1 MKTACLLIGAVAYV
15 HGASIL
21 QVKPTPVG
29 GVLVAPGVADAAGQ
43 AGAGV
48 NDFLWKYTGQNLAA
62 SLDPTMWNTLPA
74 ASNPGAGVCG
84 TGTSQSP
91 INIIT
96 ASATT
101 AATDIGAV
109 TTTLFDTNIRGVL
122 VNTGRVLRWM
132 ALGTAPTIT
141 GGPLATD
148 SIYTLS
154 HIDFHFGSV
163 DTQGSEHQLDGTS
176 SAMEMEMVFWDS
188 TAFSTSALAMASTTD
203 TDALATISQLFNVGT
218 ADNAGLAQIV
228 TQIPNV
234 VNADNDGTIPTG
246 RKKREASARQGRQ
259 TSNNAFAD
267 LSAAANNLVDNVAI
281 NIEDIIG
288 RTNIDSYFHYD
299 GSLTEPDC
307 TEMVRWIINKDRATI
322 SAAQLTAFRTLA
334 ASRLQ
339 NPASGTNAAGAA
351 LLQGGQTPA
360 NTAPDM
366 LQDNFRRPLAALGT
380 RTVGQRDAPAAPFP
394 TEEQL
399 RVLGATL
406 VGVGVFNTVN
416 DLLQQPEV
424 AKSLVENPLSS
435 FINNIDL
442 NPFSDQSVVQ
452 QRSSVEA
459 APAQQQYAPAY
470 PQPVYQAQGY
480 QQYAPQTLPAQP
492 Q

>member
-1 MKTACLLIGAVAYV
+1 MKTACLFIGAVAYV

-21 QVKPTPVG
+21 QVKPTPDAS
-29 GVLVAPGVADAAGQ
+29 GVLQALGVADAAGQ

-62 SLDPTMWNTLPA
+62 SLDPTMWNTLPV

-84 TGTSQSP
+84 SGTSQSP

-101 AATDIGAV
+101 AAADIGAV

-141 GGPLATD
+141 GGPLAAN

-218 ADNAGLAQIV
+218 ADNAGLAPIV

-234 VNADNDGTIPTG
+234 VNADNDGTTGTG

-259 TSNNAFAD
+259 TANTATAD
-267 LSAAANNLVDNVAI
+267 LSRASNNLVDNVAI

-322 SAAQLTAFRTLA
+322 SANQLRAFRTLA
-334 ASRLQ
+334 ASRLT
-339 NPASGTNAAGAA
+339 NPATGGRP
-351 LLQGGQTPA
+351 LGGQTPA
-360 NTAPDM
+360 NTVPDM
-366 LQDNFRRPLAALGT
+366 LQDNFRRPMASLGT

-416 DLLQQPEV
+416 ELLTQPEV

-435 FINNIDL
+435 FISNIDL
-442 NPFSDQSVVQ
+442 NPFSEQSVVQ

-459 APAQQQYAPAY
+459 APVQQQYAPAY

-480 QQYAPQTLPAQP
+480 QQYAPQPLPAQT